1 MHSPATGM
9 LIAEEV
15 LDGRAH
21 TIDIDEESL
30 ASHRGTRRW
39 KATCIHG
46 SGRRVL
52 RYQ

>member
-21 TIDIDEESL
+21 TIDIDEL
-30 ASHRGTRRW
+30 RVTRFAR
-39 KATCIHG
+39 AAPG
-46 SGRRVL
+46 GERNV
-52 RYQ
+52 Y

>member
-21 TIDIDEESL
+21 TIDIDGLRITRFESE
-30 ASHRGTRRW
+30 T
-39 KATCIHG
+39 
-46 SGRRVL
+46 SGVEANV
-52 RYQ
+52 Y